1 MKERIRLLDILRG
14 FAILGTLGT
23 NVWFFAYAGD
33 TFATDQIADEY
44 ENGSFLES
52 LVSMFVY
59 GKMLSL
65 LTIMFGVGLE
75 LKYQQ
80 AKRKNTPWPGTYL
93 WILLFLFI
101 EGFVHFALVMEYDV
115 LMSYAVTGLLV
126 AFIVRG
132 GSKRIKKGMIFSGV
146 IHLLVLS
153 CLMVFSLSEM
163 ETASYDQSGEPALEE
178 QLPETWISQVQ
189 ERLQHFFMYR
199 EEAIFII
206 PMNTFLFLLGV
217 RMMRAGVFY
226 ANERGQSL
234 RKRLFRIGLWV
245 GLPLNAL
252 VFVPN
257 ELVEFVVR
265 YAFSPFLSLF
275 YIAVI
280 AKLLAHTESWFMW
293 NWFEYVGKMA
303 LSCYILQNVI
313 CSVLFYSWGLGL
325 GGQINAPLIVLSWLL
340 ISLLQIAISAFC
352 LKRLENWSNGIYSFA
367 GTSPGDDEESS
378 IKGNRYNVFQKKY
391 EKRTSECT
399 KSSRAAFIFYLLA
412 LGGHALYSYFQD
424 DKPPVTFVILMSGLL
439 VFFAADW
446 LYQ

>member
-52 LVSMFVY
+52 FVSMFVY

-101 EGFVHFALVMEYDV
+101 EGFGHFALVMEYDV

-132 GSKRIKKGMIFSGV
+132 GSKRIKRGMIFSGV
-146 IHLLVLS
+146 IHLLVLTS
-153 CLMVFSLSEM
+153 LMVFALSEM
-163 ETASYDQSGEPALEE
+163 ETASYDQGSEPALEE
-178 QLPETWISQVQ
+178 QMPETWISQVQ

-199 EEAIFII
+199 GEAIFII

-234 RKRLFRIGLWV
+234 RKRLFQVGLWV

-325 GGQINAPLIVLSWLL
+325 GGQINATLIVLAWLL

-352 LKRLENWSNGIYSFA
+352 LKVWRIGPMEYIRSRVLRWVTMKKA
-367 GTSPGDDEESS
+367 G
-378 IKGNRYNVFQKKY
+378 
-391 EKRTSECT
+391 
-399 KSSRAAFIFYLLA
+399 
-412 LGGHALYSYFQD
+412 
-424 DKPPVTFVILMSGLL
+424 
-439 VFFAADW
+439 
-446 LYQ
+446 

>member
-80 AKRKNTPWPGTYL
+80 AKRKNTTWPGTYL
-93 WILLFLFI
+93 WILLFLLI

-115 LMSYAVTGLLV
+115 LMSYAITGLLV

-132 GSKRIKKGMIFSGV
+132 GSRRIKKGMIVSGV
-146 IHLLVLS
+146 IHLLVTAFLV
-153 CLMVFSLSEM
+153 VFSFSEL
-163 ETASYDQSGEPALEE
+163 ETESYDESSEPAYEE

-189 ERLQHFFMYR
+189 DRLQHFLMYR

-226 ANERGQSL
+226 ANERGQTL
-234 RKRLFRIGLWV
+234 RKTLFRMGLWI

-257 ELVEFVVR
+257 DIVEFVVR
-265 YAFSPFLSLF
+265 YVFSPFLSIF
-275 YIAVI
+275 YIAVV
-280 AKLLAHTESWFMW
+280 AKLLARTESWFMW
-293 NWFEYVGKMA
+293 TWFEYVGKMA

-313 CSVLFYSWGLGL
+313 CSILFYSWGLGL

-340 ISLLQIAISAFC
+340 ISLLQIAISACC
-352 LKRLENWSNGIYSFA
+352 LNVWGIGPMEY
-367 GTSPGDDEESS
+367 
-378 IKGNRYNVFQKKY
+378 IR
-391 EKRTSECT
+391 
-399 KSSRAAFIFYLLA
+399 SRALRR
-412 LGGHALYSYFQD
+412 
-424 DKPPVTFVILMSGLL
+424 VTMKKAS
-439 VFFAADW
+439 
-446 LYQ
+446 

>member
-1 MKERIRLLDILRG
+1 MKERIRLLDSLRG

-52 LVSMFVY
+52 FVSMFVY

-132 GSKRIKKGMIFSGV
+132 GSKRIKRGMIFSGV
-146 IHLLVLS
+146 IHLLVLTS
-153 CLMVFSLSEM
+153 LMVFALSEM
-163 ETASYDQSGEPALEE
+163 ETASYDQGSEPALEE
-178 QLPETWISQVQ
+178 QMPETWISQVQ

-199 EEAIFII
+199 GEAIFII

-234 RKRLFRIGLWV
+234 RKRLFHVGLWV

-293 NWFEYVGKMA
+293 DWFEYVGKMA

-325 GGQINAPLIVLSWLL
+325 GGQINAPLIVLAWLL

-352 LKRLENWSNGIYSFA
+352 LKVWRIGPMEYI
-367 GTSPGDDEESS
+367 
-378 IKGNRYNVFQKKY
+378 R
-391 EKRTSECT
+391 
-399 KSSRAAFIFYLLA
+399 SRALRR
-412 LGGHALYSYFQD
+412 
-424 DKPPVTFVILMSGLL
+424 VTMKKAG
-439 VFFAADW
+439 
-446 LYQ
+446 

>member
-52 LVSMFVY
+52 FVSMFVY

-80 AKRKNTPWPGTYL
+80 AKRKNAPWPGTYL
-93 WILLFLFI
+93 WILLFLLI
-101 EGFVHFALVMEYDV
+101 EGFVHFVLVMEYDV

-126 AFIVRG
+126 AFLVRG
-132 GSKRIKKGMIFSGV
+132 GSRRIKKGMIVSGV
-146 IHLLVLS
+146 IHLLVTAFLV
-153 CLMVFSLSEM
+153 VFSFFEL
-163 ETASYDQSGEPALEE
+163 ETESYDESSEPAYEE

-189 ERLQHFFMYR
+189 DRLQHFLMYR

-226 ANERGQSL
+226 ANEGGQTL
-234 RKRLFRIGLWV
+234 RKTLFRMGLWI

-257 ELVEFVVR
+257 EILEFVVR
-265 YAFSPFLSLF
+265 YVFSPFLSIF
-275 YIAVI
+275 YIAVV
-280 AKLLAHTESWFMW
+280 AKLLERTESWFMW
-293 NWFEYVGKMA
+293 TWFEYVGKMA

-313 CSVLFYSWGLGL
+313 CSLLFYSWGLGL
-325 GGQINAPLIVLSWLL
+325 GGQINAPLIVLSWLF
-340 ISLLQIAISAFC
+340 ISLLQIAISALC
-352 LKRLENWSNGIYSFA
+352 L
-367 GTSPGDDEESS
+367 
-378 IKGNRYNVFQKKY
+378 NVWRIGPMEYIRSQTLRRVTMKKA
-391 EKRTSECT
+391 S
-399 KSSRAAFIFYLLA
+399 
-412 LGGHALYSYFQD
+412 
-424 DKPPVTFVILMSGLL
+424 
-439 VFFAADW
+439 
-446 LYQ
+446 

>member
-80 AKRKNTPWPGTYL
+80 AKRKNMTWPGTYL

-115 LMSYAVTGLLV
+115 LMSYAITGLLV

-132 GSKRIKKGMIFSGV
+132 GSRRIKKGMIVSGV
-146 IHLLVLS
+146 IHLLVTAFLV
-153 CLMVFSLSEM
+153 VFSFSEL
-163 ETASYDQSGEPALEE
+163 ENESYDESSEPAYEE

-189 ERLQHFFMYR
+189 DRLQHFLMYR

-226 ANERGQSL
+226 ANERGQTL
-234 RKRLFRIGLWV
+234 RKTLFRMGLWI

-257 ELVEFVVR
+257 EIVEFVVR
-265 YAFSPFLSLF
+265 YVFSPFLSIF
-275 YIAVI
+275 YIAVV
-280 AKLLAHTESWFMW
+280 AKLLARTESWFMW
-293 NWFEYVGKMA
+293 TWFEYVGKMA

-313 CSVLFYSWGLGL
+313 CSILFYSWGLGL
-325 GGQINAPLIVLSWLL
+325 GGQINAPLIVLSWLF
-340 ISLLQIAISAFC
+340 ISLLQIAISALC
-352 LKRLENWSNGIYSFA
+352 LHVWRIGPMEYI
-367 GTSPGDDEESS
+367 
-378 IKGNRYNVFQKKY
+378 R
-391 EKRTSECT
+391 
-399 KSSRAAFIFYLLA
+399 SRALRR
-412 LGGHALYSYFQD
+412 
-424 DKPPVTFVILMSGLL
+424 VTMKKAS
-439 VFFAADW
+439 
-446 LYQ
+446 

>member
-52 LVSMFVY
+52 FVSMFVY

-80 AKRKNTPWPGTYL
+80 AKRKNTTWPGTYL
-93 WILLFLFI
+93 WILLFLLI

-132 GSKRIKKGMIFSGV
+132 GSRRIKKGMIVSGV
-146 IHLLVLS
+146 IHLLVTAFLV
-153 CLMVFSLSEM
+153 VFSFSEL
-163 ETASYDQSGEPALEE
+163 ETESYDGSSEPAYEE

-189 ERLQHFFMYR
+189 DRLQHFLMYR

-226 ANERGQSL
+226 ANEHGQTL
-234 RKRLFRIGLWV
+234 RKTLFRMGLWI

-257 ELVEFVVR
+257 EIVEFVVR
-265 YAFSPFLSLF
+265 YVFSPFLSIF
-275 YIAVI
+275 YIAVV
-280 AKLLAHTESWFMW
+280 AKLLERTESWFMW
-293 NWFEYVGKMA
+293 TWFEYVGKMA

-313 CSVLFYSWGLGL
+313 CSLLFYSWGLGL
-325 GGQINAPLIVLSWLL
+325 GGQINAPLIVLSWLF
-340 ISLLQIAISAFC
+340 ISLLQIAISALC
-352 LKRLENWSNGIYSFA
+352 L
-367 GTSPGDDEESS
+367 
-378 IKGNRYNVFQKKY
+378 NVWRIGPMEYIRSQALRRVTMKKA
-391 EKRTSECT
+391 S
-399 KSSRAAFIFYLLA
+399 
-412 LGGHALYSYFQD
+412 
-424 DKPPVTFVILMSGLL
+424 
-439 VFFAADW
+439 
-446 LYQ
+446 

>member
-80 AKRKNTPWPGTYL
+80 AKRKNTTWPGTYL

-132 GSKRIKKGMIFSGV
+132 GSRRIKKGMIVSGV
-146 IHLLVLS
+146 IHLLVTAFLV
-153 CLMVFSLSEM
+153 VFSFSEL
-163 ETASYDQSGEPALEE
+163 ENESYDESSEPAYEE

-189 ERLQHFFMYR
+189 DRLQYFLMYR

-226 ANERGQSL
+226 ANERGQTL
-234 RKRLFRIGLWV
+234 RKTLFRMGLWI

-257 ELVEFVVR
+257 DIVEFVVR
-265 YAFSPFLSLF
+265 YVFSPFLSIF
-275 YIAVI
+275 YIAVV
-280 AKLLAHTESWFMW
+280 AKLLARTESWFMW
-293 NWFEYVGKMA
+293 TWFEYVGKMA

-313 CSVLFYSWGLGL
+313 CSLLFYSWGLGL

-340 ISLLQIAISAFC
+340 ISLLQIAISACC
-352 LKRLENWSNGIYSFA
+352 LNVWGIGPMEY
-367 GTSPGDDEESS
+367 
-378 IKGNRYNVFQKKY
+378 IR
-391 EKRTSECT
+391 
-399 KSSRAAFIFYLLA
+399 SRALRR
-412 LGGHALYSYFQD
+412 
-424 DKPPVTFVILMSGLL
+424 VTMKKAS
-439 VFFAADW
+439 
-446 LYQ
+446 

>member
-80 AKRKNTPWPGTYL
+80 AKRKNTTWPGTYL
-93 WILLFLFI
+93 WILLFLLI

-132 GSKRIKKGMIFSGV
+132 GSRRIKKGMIVSGV
-146 IHLLVLS
+146 IHLLVTAFLV
-153 CLMVFSLSEM
+153 VFSFSEL
-163 ETASYDQSGEPALEE
+163 ETESYDGSSEPAYEE

-189 ERLQHFFMYR
+189 DRLQHFLMYR

-226 ANERGQSL
+226 ANERGQTL
-234 RKRLFRIGLWV
+234 RKTLFRMGLWI

-257 ELVEFVVR
+257 DIVEFVVR
-265 YAFSPFLSLF
+265 YVFSPFLSIF
-275 YIAVI
+275 YIAVV
-280 AKLLAHTESWFMW
+280 AKLLARTESWFMW
-293 NWFEYVGKMA
+293 TWFEYVGKMA

-313 CSVLFYSWGLGL
+313 CSLLFYSWGLGL
-325 GGQINAPLIVLSWLL
+325 GGQINAPLIVLSWLF
-340 ISLLQIAISAFC
+340 ISLLQIAISALC
-352 LKRLENWSNGIYSFA
+352 L
-367 GTSPGDDEESS
+367 
-378 IKGNRYNVFQKKY
+378 NVWRIGPMEY
-391 EKRTSECT
+391 IR
-399 KSSRAAFIFYLLA
+399 SRALRR
-412 LGGHALYSYFQD
+412 
-424 DKPPVTFVILMSGLL
+424 VTMKKAS
-439 VFFAADW
+439 
-446 LYQ
+446 

>member
-80 AKRKNTPWPGTYL
+80 AKRKNTTWPGTYL

-132 GSKRIKKGMIFSGV
+132 GSRRIKKGMIVSGV
-146 IHLLVLS
+146 IHLLVTAFLV
-153 CLMVFSLSEM
+153 VFSFSEL
-163 ETASYDQSGEPALEE
+163 ETESYDESSEPAYEE

-189 ERLQHFFMYR
+189 DRLQHFLMYR

-226 ANERGQSL
+226 ANERGQTL
-234 RKRLFRIGLWV
+234 WKTLFRMGLWI

-257 ELVEFVVR
+257 DIVEFVVR
-265 YAFSPFLSLF
+265 YVFSPFLSIF
-275 YIAVI
+275 YIAVV
-280 AKLLAHTESWFMW
+280 AKLIERTESWFMW
-293 NWFEYVGKMA
+293 TWFEYVGKMA

-313 CSVLFYSWGLGL
+313 CSILFYSWGLGL

-340 ISLLQIAISAFC
+340 ISLLQIAISACC
-352 LKRLENWSNGIYSFA
+352 LNVWGIGPMEY
-367 GTSPGDDEESS
+367 
-378 IKGNRYNVFQKKY
+378 IR
-391 EKRTSECT
+391 
-399 KSSRAAFIFYLLA
+399 SRALRRVAMKKA
-412 LGGHALYSYFQD
+412 S
-424 DKPPVTFVILMSGLL
+424 
-439 VFFAADW
+439 
-446 LYQ
+446 

>member
-1 MKERIRLLDILRG
+1 VKERIRLLDILRG

-80 AKRKNTPWPGTYL
+80 AKRKNTTWPGTYL
-93 WILLFLFI
+93 WILLFLLI

-132 GSKRIKKGMIFSGV
+132 GSRRIKKGMIVSGV
-146 IHLLVLS
+146 IHLLVTAFLV
-153 CLMVFSLSEM
+153 VFSFSEL
-163 ETASYDQSGEPALEE
+163 ETESYDGSSEPAYEE

-189 ERLQHFFMYR
+189 DRVQHFLMYR

-226 ANERGQSL
+226 ANERGQTL
-234 RKRLFRIGLWV
+234 RKTLFRMGLWI

-257 ELVEFVVR
+257 DIVEFVVR
-265 YAFSPFLSLF
+265 YVFSPFLSIF
-275 YIAVI
+275 YIAVV
-280 AKLLAHTESWFMW
+280 AKLLERTESWFMW
-293 NWFEYVGKMA
+293 TWFEYVGKMA

-313 CSVLFYSWGLGL
+313 CSLLFYSWGLGL
-325 GGQINAPLIVLSWLL
+325 GGQINAPLIVLSWLF
-340 ISLLQIAISAFC
+340 ISLLQIAISALC
-352 LKRLENWSNGIYSFA
+352 L
-367 GTSPGDDEESS
+367 
-378 IKGNRYNVFQKKY
+378 NVWRIGPMEYIRSQALRRVTMKKA
-391 EKRTSECT
+391 S
-399 KSSRAAFIFYLLA
+399 
-412 LGGHALYSYFQD
+412 
-424 DKPPVTFVILMSGLL
+424 
-439 VFFAADW
+439 
-446 LYQ
+446 

>member
-80 AKRKNTPWPGTYL
+80 AKRKNTTWPGTYL
-93 WILLFLFI
+93 WILLFLLI

-132 GSKRIKKGMIFSGV
+132 GSRRIKKGMIVSGV
-146 IHLLVLS
+146 IHLLVTAFLV
-153 CLMVFSLSEM
+153 VFSFSEL
-163 ETASYDQSGEPALEE
+163 ENESYDESSEPAYEE

-189 ERLQHFFMYR
+189 DRLQHFLMYR

-226 ANERGQSL
+226 ANERGQTL
-234 RKRLFRIGLWV
+234 RKTLFRMGLWI

-257 ELVEFVVR
+257 DIVEFVVR
-265 YAFSPFLSLF
+265 YVFSPFLSIF
-275 YIAVI
+275 YIAVV
-280 AKLLAHTESWFMW
+280 AKLLERTESWFMW
-293 NWFEYVGKMA
+293 TWFEYVGKMA

-313 CSVLFYSWGLGL
+313 CSLLFYSWGLGL
-325 GGQINAPLIVLSWLL
+325 GGQINAPLIVLSWLF
-340 ISLLQIAISAFC
+340 ISLLQIAISALC
-352 LKRLENWSNGIYSFA
+352 L
-367 GTSPGDDEESS
+367 
-378 IKGNRYNVFQKKY
+378 NVWRIGPMEYIRSQALRRVTMKKA
-391 EKRTSECT
+391 S
-399 KSSRAAFIFYLLA
+399 
-412 LGGHALYSYFQD
+412 
-424 DKPPVTFVILMSGLL
+424 
-439 VFFAADW
+439 
-446 LYQ
+446 

>member
-80 AKRKNTPWPGTYL
+80 AKRKNTTWPGTYL
-93 WILLFLFI
+93 WILLFLLI

-132 GSKRIKKGMIFSGV
+132 GSRRIKKGMIVSGV
-146 IHLLVLS
+146 IHLLVTAFLV
-153 CLMVFSLSEM
+153 VFSFSEL
-163 ETASYDQSGEPALEE
+163 ETESYDGSSEPAYEE

-189 ERLQHFFMYR
+189 DRLQHFLMYR

-226 ANERGQSL
+226 ANERGQTL
-234 RKRLFRIGLWV
+234 RKTLFRMGLWI

-257 ELVEFVVR
+257 EIVEFVVR
-265 YAFSPFLSLF
+265 YVFSPFLSIF
-275 YIAVI
+275 YIAVV
-280 AKLLAHTESWFMW
+280 AKLLERTESWFMW
-293 NWFEYVGKMA
+293 TWFEYVGKMA

-313 CSVLFYSWGLGL
+313 CSLLFYSWGLGL
-325 GGQINAPLIVLSWLL
+325 GGQINAPLIVLSWLF
-340 ISLLQIAISAFC
+340 ISLLQIAISALC
-352 LKRLENWSNGIYSFA
+352 L
-367 GTSPGDDEESS
+367 
-378 IKGNRYNVFQKKY
+378 NVWRIGPMEYIRSQALRRVTMKKA
-391 EKRTSECT
+391 S
-399 KSSRAAFIFYLLA
+399 
-412 LGGHALYSYFQD
+412 
-424 DKPPVTFVILMSGLL
+424 
-439 VFFAADW
+439 
-446 LYQ
+446 

>member
-80 AKRKNTPWPGTYL
+80 AKRKNTLWPGTYL

-132 GSKRIKKGMIFSGV
+132 GSKRIKRGMIFSGV
-146 IHLLVLS
+146 IHLLVLFS
-153 CLMVFSLSEM
+153 LMVFALSEM
-163 ETASYDQSGEPALEE
+163 ETASYDQGSEPALEE
-178 QLPETWISQVQ
+178 QIPETWISQVQ

-199 EEAIFII
+199 GEAIFII

-234 RKRLFRIGLWV
+234 RKRLFQVGLWV

-325 GGQINAPLIVLSWLL
+325 GGQINAPLIVLAWLL
-340 ISLLQIAISAFC
+340 ISLLQITISAFC
-352 LKRLENWSNGIYSFA
+352 LKVWRIGPMEYI
-367 GTSPGDDEESS
+367 
-378 IKGNRYNVFQKKY
+378 R
-391 EKRTSECT
+391 
-399 KSSRAAFIFYLLA
+399 SRALRR
-412 LGGHALYSYFQD
+412 
-424 DKPPVTFVILMSGLL
+424 VTMKKAG
-439 VFFAADW
+439 
-446 LYQ
+446 

>member
-80 AKRKNTPWPGTYL
+80 AKRKNTTWPGTYL
-93 WILLFLFI
+93 WILLFLLI

-132 GSKRIKKGMIFSGV
+132 GSRRIKKGMIVSGV
-146 IHLLVLS
+146 IHLLVTAFLV
-153 CLMVFSLSEM
+153 VFSFSEL
-163 ETASYDQSGEPALEE
+163 ETESYDGSSEPAYEE

-189 ERLQHFFMYR
+189 DRVQHFLMYR

-226 ANERGQSL
+226 ANERGQTL
-234 RKRLFRIGLWV
+234 RKTLFRMGLWI

-257 ELVEFVVR
+257 DIVEFVVR
-265 YAFSPFLSLF
+265 YVFSPFLSIF
-275 YIAVI
+275 YIAVV
-280 AKLLAHTESWFMW
+280 AKLLERTESWFMW
-293 NWFEYVGKMA
+293 TWFEYVGKMA

-313 CSVLFYSWGLGL
+313 CSLLFYSWGLGL
-325 GGQINAPLIVLSWLL
+325 GGQINAPLIVLSWLF
-340 ISLLQIAISAFC
+340 ISLLQIAISALC
-352 LKRLENWSNGIYSFA
+352 L
-367 GTSPGDDEESS
+367 
-378 IKGNRYNVFQKKY
+378 NVWRIGPMEYIRSQALRRVTMKKA
-391 EKRTSECT
+391 S
-399 KSSRAAFIFYLLA
+399 
-412 LGGHALYSYFQD
+412 
-424 DKPPVTFVILMSGLL
+424 
-439 VFFAADW
+439 
-446 LYQ
+446 

>member
-23 NVWFFAYAGD
+23 NIWFFGYAGD

-44 ENGSFLES
+44 ENGSLIES
-52 LVSMFVY
+52 IVLMFVY

-80 AKRKNTPWPGTYL
+80 AKRKNTPWPGPYL
-93 WILLFLFI
+93 WILLFLLI
-101 EGFVHFALVMEYDV
+101 EGFIHFALVMEYDV
-115 LMSYAVTGLLV
+115 LMSYAITGLLV

-132 GSKRIKKGMIFSGV
+132 GNRRIKKGMIFSGV
-146 IHLLVLS
+146 IHLLVMSFLI
-153 CLMVFSLSEM
+153 VFSLSEM
-163 ETASYDQSGEPALEE
+163 ETESYDQSSEPVLEE
-178 QLPETWISQVQ
+178 QLSETWISQVQ
-189 ERLQHFFMYR
+189 DRLQHFFMYR

-226 ANERGQSL
+226 ANERGRTL
-234 RKRLFRIGLWV
+234 RETLFRIGLWI

-252 VFVPN
+252 IFVPN

-265 YAFSPFLSLF
+265 YAFSPLLSIF

-280 AKLLAHTESWFMW
+280 AKLLARTESWLMW
-293 NWFEYVGKMA
+293 TWMEYVGKMA

-313 CSVLFYSWGLGL
+313 CSILFYSWGMGL
-325 GGQINAPLIVLSWLL
+325 GGQVNAPVIVLAWVL
-340 ISLLQIAISAFC
+340 ISFLQIVISACC
-352 LKRLENWSNGIYSFA
+352 L
-367 GTSPGDDEESS
+367 
-378 IKGNRYNVFQKKY
+378 NVWRMGPMEY
-391 EKRTSECT
+391 IR
-399 KSSRAAFIFYLLA
+399 SRALRR
-412 LGGHALYSYFQD
+412 
-424 DKPPVTFVILMSGLL
+424 VTMKKAS
-439 VFFAADW
+439 
-446 LYQ
+446 

>member
-80 AKRKNTPWPGTYL
+80 AKRKNMTWPGTYL

-115 LMSYAVTGLLV
+115 LMSYAITGLLV

-132 GSKRIKKGMIFSGV
+132 GSRRIKKGLIVSGV
-146 IHLLVLS
+146 IHLLVTAFLV
-153 CLMVFSLSEM
+153 VFSFSEL
-163 ETASYDQSGEPALEE
+163 ENESYGESSEPAYEE

-189 ERLQHFFMYR
+189 DRLQHFLMYR

-226 ANERGQSL
+226 ANERGQTL
-234 RKRLFRIGLWV
+234 RKTLFRMGLWI

-257 ELVEFVVR
+257 EIVEFVVR
-265 YAFSPFLSLF
+265 YVFSPFLSIF
-275 YIAVI
+275 YIAVV
-280 AKLLAHTESWFMW
+280 AKLLERTESWFMW
-293 NWFEYVGKMA
+293 TWFEYVGKMA

-313 CSVLFYSWGLGL
+313 CSLLFYSWGLGL
-325 GGQINAPLIVLSWLL
+325 GGQINAPLIVLSWLF
-340 ISLLQIAISAFC
+340 ISLLQIAISALC
-352 LKRLENWSNGIYSFA
+352 L
-367 GTSPGDDEESS
+367 
-378 IKGNRYNVFQKKY
+378 NVWRIGPMEYIRSQALRRVTMKKA
-391 EKRTSECT
+391 S
-399 KSSRAAFIFYLLA
+399 
-412 LGGHALYSYFQD
+412 
-424 DKPPVTFVILMSGLL
+424 
-439 VFFAADW
+439 
-446 LYQ
+446 

>member
-80 AKRKNTPWPGTYL
+80 AKRKNTTWPGTYL
-93 WILLFLFI
+93 WILLFLLI

-132 GSKRIKKGMIFSGV
+132 GSRRIKKGMIVSGV
-146 IHLLVLS
+146 IHLLVTAFLV
-153 CLMVFSLSEM
+153 VFSFSEL
-163 ETASYDQSGEPALEE
+163 ETESYDGSSEPAYEE

-189 ERLQHFFMYR
+189 DRVQHFLMYR

-226 ANERGQSL
+226 ANERGQTL
-234 RKRLFRIGLWV
+234 RKTLFRMGLWI

-257 ELVEFVVR
+257 DIVEFVVR
-265 YAFSPFLSLF
+265 YVFSPFLSIF
-275 YIAVI
+275 YIAVV
-280 AKLLAHTESWFMW
+280 AKLLERTESWFMW
-293 NWFEYVGKMA
+293 TWFEYVGKMA

-313 CSVLFYSWGLGL
+313 CSLLFYSWGLGL
-325 GGQINAPLIVLSWLL
+325 GGQINAPLIILSWLF
-340 ISLLQIAISAFC
+340 ISLLQIAISALC
-352 LKRLENWSNGIYSFA
+352 L
-367 GTSPGDDEESS
+367 
-378 IKGNRYNVFQKKY
+378 NVWRIGPMEYIRSQALRRVTMKKA
-391 EKRTSECT
+391 S
-399 KSSRAAFIFYLLA
+399 
-412 LGGHALYSYFQD
+412 
-424 DKPPVTFVILMSGLL
+424 
-439 VFFAADW
+439 
-446 LYQ
+446 

>member
-80 AKRKNTPWPGTYL
+80 AKRKNTLWPGTYL

-132 GSKRIKKGMIFSGV
+132 GSKYIKRGMIISGV

-153 CLMVFSLSEM
+153 CLMVFALSEM
-163 ETASYDQSGEPALEE
+163 ETASYDQGSEPVLEE
-178 QLPETWISQVQ
+178 QMPETWISQVQ

-199 EEAIFII
+199 GEAIFII

-234 RKRLFRIGLWV
+234 RKRLFQVGLWV

-325 GGQINAPLIVLSWLL
+325 GGQINAPLIVLAWLL

-352 LKRLENWSNGIYSFA
+352 LKVWRIGPMEYI
-367 GTSPGDDEESS
+367 
-378 IKGNRYNVFQKKY
+378 R
-391 EKRTSECT
+391 
-399 KSSRAAFIFYLLA
+399 SRALRR
-412 LGGHALYSYFQD
+412 
-424 DKPPVTFVILMSGLL
+424 VTMKKAG
-439 VFFAADW
+439 
-446 LYQ
+446 

>member
-52 LVSMFVY
+52 FVSMFVY

-132 GSKRIKKGMIFSGV
+132 GSKRIKRGMIFSGV
-146 IHLLVLS
+146 IHLLVLTS
-153 CLMVFSLSEM
+153 LMVFALSEM
-163 ETASYDQSGEPALEE
+163 ETASYDQGSEPALEE
-178 QLPETWISQVQ
+178 QMPETWISQVQ

-199 EEAIFII
+199 GEAIFII

-234 RKRLFRIGLWV
+234 RKRLFQVCLWV

-325 GGQINAPLIVLSWLL
+325 GGQINAPLIVLAWLL

-352 LKRLENWSNGIYSFA
+352 LKVWRIGPMEYI
-367 GTSPGDDEESS
+367 
-378 IKGNRYNVFQKKY
+378 R
-391 EKRTSECT
+391 
-399 KSSRAAFIFYLLA
+399 SRALRR
-412 LGGHALYSYFQD
+412 
-424 DKPPVTFVILMSGLL
+424 VTMKKAG
-439 VFFAADW
+439 
-446 LYQ
+446 

>member
-80 AKRKNTPWPGTYL
+80 AKRKNMTWPGTYL

-132 GSKRIKKGMIFSGV
+132 GCRRIKKGMIVSGV
-146 IHLLVLS
+146 IHLLVTAFLV
-153 CLMVFSLSEM
+153 VFSFSEL
-163 ETASYDQSGEPALEE
+163 ETESYDESSEPAYEE

-189 ERLQHFFMYR
+189 DRLQHFLMYR

-234 RKRLFRIGLWV
+234 RKILFRMGLWI

-257 ELVEFVVR
+257 DIVEFVVR
-265 YAFSPFLSLF
+265 YVFSPFLSIF
-275 YIAVI
+275 YIAVV
-280 AKLLAHTESWFMW
+280 AKLLARTESWFMW
-293 NWFEYVGKMA
+293 TWFEYVGKMA

-313 CSVLFYSWGLGL
+313 CSLLFYSWGLGL

-340 ISLLQIAISAFC
+340 ISLLQIAISALC
-352 LKRLENWSNGIYSFA
+352 L
-367 GTSPGDDEESS
+367 
-378 IKGNRYNVFQKKY
+378 NVWRIGPMEYIRSQALRRVTMKKA
-391 EKRTSECT
+391 S
-399 KSSRAAFIFYLLA
+399 
-412 LGGHALYSYFQD
+412 
-424 DKPPVTFVILMSGLL
+424 
-439 VFFAADW
+439 
-446 LYQ
+446 

>member
-80 AKRKNTPWPGTYL
+80 AKRKNTLWPGTYL

-126 AFIVRG
+126 AFILRG
-132 GSKRIKKGMIFSGV
+132 GSKRIKRGMIFSGV

-153 CLMVFSLSEM
+153 SLMVFALSEM
-163 ETASYDQSGEPALEE
+163 ETASYDQGSEPALEE
-178 QLPETWISQVQ
+178 QMPETWISQVQ

-199 EEAIFII
+199 GEAIFII

-217 RMMRAGVFY
+217 RMMRAGVFS

-234 RKRLFRIGLWV
+234 RKRLFRVGLWV

-293 NWFEYVGKMA
+293 NWLEYVGKMA

-325 GGQINAPLIVLSWLL
+325 GGQINAPLIVLVWLL
-340 ISLLQIAISAFC
+340 ISLLQITISAFC
-352 LKRLENWSNGIYSFA
+352 LKVWRIGPMEYI
-367 GTSPGDDEESS
+367 
-378 IKGNRYNVFQKKY
+378 R
-391 EKRTSECT
+391 
-399 KSSRAAFIFYLLA
+399 SRALRR
-412 LGGHALYSYFQD
+412 
-424 DKPPVTFVILMSGLL
+424 VTMKKAG
-439 VFFAADW
+439 
-446 LYQ
+446 

>member
-80 AKRKNTPWPGTYL
+80 AKRKNMTWPGTYL
-93 WILLFLFI
+93 WILLFLLI
-101 EGFVHFALVMEYDV
+101 EGLVHFALVMEYDV

-132 GSKRIKKGMIFSGV
+132 GSRRIKKGMIVSGV
-146 IHLLVLS
+146 IHLLVTAFLV
-153 CLMVFSLSEM
+153 VFSFSEL
-163 ETASYDQSGEPALEE
+163 ENESYDESSEPAYEE

-189 ERLQHFFMYR
+189 DRLQHFLMYR

-226 ANERGQSL
+226 ANERGQTL
-234 RKRLFRIGLWV
+234 RKTLFRMGLWI

-257 ELVEFVVR
+257 EIVEFVVR
-265 YAFSPFLSLF
+265 YVFSPFLSIF
-275 YIAVI
+275 YIAVV
-280 AKLLAHTESWFMW
+280 AKLLERTESWFMW
-293 NWFEYVGKMA
+293 TWFEYVGKMA

-313 CSVLFYSWGLGL
+313 CSLLFYSWGLGL
-325 GGQINAPLIVLSWLL
+325 GGQINAPLIVLSWLF
-340 ISLLQIAISAFC
+340 ISLLQIAISALC
-352 LKRLENWSNGIYSFA
+352 L
-367 GTSPGDDEESS
+367 
-378 IKGNRYNVFQKKY
+378 NVWRIGPMEYIRSQALRRVTMKKA
-391 EKRTSECT
+391 S
-399 KSSRAAFIFYLLA
+399 
-412 LGGHALYSYFQD
+412 
-424 DKPPVTFVILMSGLL
+424 
-439 VFFAADW
+439 
-446 LYQ
+446 

>member
-80 AKRKNTPWPGTYL
+80 AKRKNTTWPGTYL
-93 WILLFLFI
+93 WILLFLLI

-126 AFIVRG
+126 SFIVRG
-132 GSKRIKKGMIFSGV
+132 GSRRIKKGMIVSGV
-146 IHLLVLS
+146 IHLLVTAFLV
-153 CLMVFSLSEM
+153 VFSFSEL
-163 ETASYDQSGEPALEE
+163 ETESYDESSEPAYEE

-189 ERLQHFFMYR
+189 DRLQHFLMYR

-234 RKRLFRIGLWV
+234 RKILFRMGLWI

-257 ELVEFVVR
+257 DIVEFVVR
-265 YAFSPFLSLF
+265 YVFSPFLSIF
-275 YIAVI
+275 YIAVV
-280 AKLLAHTESWFMW
+280 AKLLERTESWFMW
-293 NWFEYVGKMA
+293 TWFEYVGKMA

-313 CSVLFYSWGLGL
+313 CSILFYSWGLGL
-325 GGQINAPLIVLSWLL
+325 GGQINAPLIVLSWLF
-340 ISLLQIAISAFC
+340 ISLLQIAISALC
-352 LKRLENWSNGIYSFA
+352 LKVWRIGPMEYI
-367 GTSPGDDEESS
+367 
-378 IKGNRYNVFQKKY
+378 R
-391 EKRTSECT
+391 
-399 KSSRAAFIFYLLA
+399 SRALRR
-412 LGGHALYSYFQD
+412 
-424 DKPPVTFVILMSGLL
+424 VTMKKVS
-439 VFFAADW
+439 
-446 LYQ
+446 

>member
-80 AKRKNTPWPGTYL
+80 AKRKNTTWPGTYL

-132 GSKRIKKGMIFSGV
+132 GSRRIKKGMIVSGV
-146 IHLLVLS
+146 IHLLVTAFLV
-153 CLMVFSLSEM
+153 VFSFSEL
-163 ETASYDQSGEPALEE
+163 ETESYDESSEPAYEE

-189 ERLQHFFMYR
+189 DRLQYFLMYR

-226 ANERGQSL
+226 ANERGQTL
-234 RKRLFRIGLWV
+234 RKTLFRMGLWI

-257 ELVEFVVR
+257 DIVEFVVR
-265 YAFSPFLSLF
+265 YVFSPFLAIF
-275 YIAVI
+275 YIAVV
-280 AKLLAHTESWFMW
+280 AKLLARTESWFMW
-293 NWFEYVGKMA
+293 TWFEYVGKMA

-313 CSVLFYSWGLGL
+313 CSLLFYSWGLGL

-340 ISLLQIAISAFC
+340 ISLLQIAISACC
-352 LKRLENWSNGIYSFA
+352 LNVWGIGPMEY
-367 GTSPGDDEESS
+367 
-378 IKGNRYNVFQKKY
+378 IR
-391 EKRTSECT
+391 
-399 KSSRAAFIFYLLA
+399 SRALRR
-412 LGGHALYSYFQD
+412 
-424 DKPPVTFVILMSGLL
+424 VTMKKAS
-439 VFFAADW
+439 
-446 LYQ
+446 

>member
-23 NVWFFAYAGD
+23 NIWFFAYAGD

-44 ENGSFLES
+44 ENGSLIES
-52 LVSMFVY
+52 IILMFVY

-80 AKRKNTPWPGTYL
+80 AKRRNTPWPGTYL

-101 EGFVHFALVMEYDV
+101 EGFIHFALVMEYDV

-132 GSKRIKKGMIFSGV
+132 GNQRIKKGMIFSGI
-146 IHLLVLS
+146 IHLLVMSFLIVS
-153 CLMVFSLSEM
+153 SLSEM
-163 ETASYDQSGEPALEE
+163 ETESSEKSSEPMIAE

-206 PMNTFLFLLGV
+206 PMNIFLFLLGV
-217 RMMRAGVFY
+217 RMMRAGVFST
-226 ANERGQSL
+226 NERGQSL
-234 RKRLFRIGLWV
+234 QKRLFRIGLWV

-265 YAFSPFLSLF
+265 YVLSPFLSIF

-280 AKLLAHTESWFMW
+280 AKLLARTQSWFMW
-293 NWFEYVGKMA
+293 TWFEYVGKMA
-303 LSCYILQNVI
+303 LSCYILQNII
-313 CSVLFYSWGLGL
+313 CSILFYSWGLGL
-325 GGQINAPLIVLSWLL
+325 GGQINAPLIVMSWLL

-352 LKRLENWSNGIYSFA
+352 L
-367 GTSPGDDEESS
+367 
-378 IKGNRYNVFQKKY
+378 NVWKMGPMEY
-391 EKRTSECT
+391 IR
-399 KSSRAAFIFYLLA
+399 SRAIRT
-412 LGGHALYSYFQD
+412 
-424 DKPPVTFVILMSGLL
+424 VTMKKAS
-439 VFFAADW
+439 
-446 LYQ
+446 

>member
-132 GSKRIKKGMIFSGV
+132 GSKRIKRGMIFSGV

-153 CLMVFSLSEM
+153 CLMVFALSEM
-163 ETASYDQSGEPALEE
+163 ETESYDQGSEPALEE

-189 ERLQHFFMYR
+189 DRLQHFFMYR
-199 EEAIFII
+199 VEAIFII

-226 ANERGQSL
+226 ANECGQSL

-280 AKLLAHTESWFMW
+280 AKLLVHRESWFMW

-303 LSCYILQNVI
+303 LSCYILQNII

-325 GGQINAPLIVLSWLL
+325 GGQINAPLIVLAWLL

-352 LKRLENWSNGIYSFA
+352 LKVWRMGPVEYIRS
-367 GTSPGDDEESS
+367 
-378 IKGNRYNVFQKKY
+378 Q
-391 EKRTSECT
+391 
-399 KSSRAAFIFYLLA
+399 A
-412 LGGHALYSYFQD
+412 LGR
-424 DKPPVTFVILMSGLL
+424 VTKKKV
-439 VFFAADW
+439 A
-446 LYQ
+446 

>member
-80 AKRKNTPWPGTYL
+80 AKRKNTTWPGTYL

-126 AFIVRG
+126 AFIIRG
-132 GSKRIKKGMIFSGV
+132 GSRRIKKGMIVSGV
-146 IHLLVLS
+146 IHLLVTAFLV
-153 CLMVFSLSEM
+153 VFSFSEL
-163 ETASYDQSGEPALEE
+163 ENESYDESSEPAYEE

-189 ERLQHFFMYR
+189 DRLQYFLMYR

-226 ANERGQSL
+226 ANERGQTL
-234 RKRLFRIGLWV
+234 RKTLFRMGLWI

-257 ELVEFVVR
+257 DIVEFVVR
-265 YAFSPFLSLF
+265 YVFSPFLSIF
-275 YIAVI
+275 YIAVV
-280 AKLLAHTESWFMW
+280 AKLLARTESWFMW
-293 NWFEYVGKMA
+293 TWFEYVGKMA

-313 CSVLFYSWGLGL
+313 CSLLFYSWGLGL

-340 ISLLQIAISAFC
+340 ISLLQIAISACC
-352 LKRLENWSNGIYSFA
+352 LNVWGIGPMEY
-367 GTSPGDDEESS
+367 
-378 IKGNRYNVFQKKY
+378 IR
-391 EKRTSECT
+391 
-399 KSSRAAFIFYLLA
+399 SRALRR
-412 LGGHALYSYFQD
+412 
-424 DKPPVTFVILMSGLL
+424 VTMKKAS
-439 VFFAADW
+439 
-446 LYQ
+446 

>member
-93 WILLFLFI
+93 WILLFLLI

-132 GSKRIKKGMIFSGV
+132 GNRRIKKGMLFSGV
-146 IHLLVLS
+146 IHLIVLS
-153 CLMVFSLSEM
+153 CLTVFALSEM
-163 ETASYDQSGEPALEE
+163 ETASYDQVSEPALEE

-226 ANERGQSL
+226 ENERGRSL
-234 RKRLFRIGLWV
+234 RKTLFRIGLWI

-257 ELVEFVVR
+257 EIVEFVVR

-280 AKLLAHTESWFMW
+280 AKLLVHRESWFMW

-303 LSCYILQNVI
+303 LSCYILQNII

-325 GGQINAPLIVLSWLL
+325 GGQINAPLIVLAWLL

-352 LKRLENWSNGIYSFA
+352 LKVWRMGPVEYIRSQALRRV
-367 GTSPGDDEESS
+367 T
-378 IKGNRYNVFQKKY
+378 KK
-391 EKRTSECT
+391 K
-399 KSSRAAFIFYLLA
+399 AA
-412 LGGHALYSYFQD
+412 
-424 DKPPVTFVILMSGLL
+424 
-439 VFFAADW
+439 
-446 LYQ
+446 

>member
-52 LVSMFVY
+52 FVSMFVY

-132 GSKRIKKGMIFSGV
+132 GSKRIKRGMIFSGV

-153 CLMVFSLSEM
+153 SLMVFALSEM
-163 ETASYDQSGEPALEE
+163 ETASYDQGSEPALEE
-178 QLPETWISQVQ
+178 QIPETWISQVQ

-199 EEAIFII
+199 GEAIFII

-234 RKRLFRIGLWV
+234 RKRLFQVGLWV

-293 NWFEYVGKMA
+293 NWLEYVGKMA

-325 GGQINAPLIVLSWLL
+325 GGQINATLIVLAWLL

-352 LKRLENWSNGIYSFA
+352 LKVWRIGPMEYI
-367 GTSPGDDEESS
+367 
-378 IKGNRYNVFQKKY
+378 R
-391 EKRTSECT
+391 
-399 KSSRAAFIFYLLA
+399 SRALRR
-412 LGGHALYSYFQD
+412 
-424 DKPPVTFVILMSGLL
+424 VTMKKAG
-439 VFFAADW
+439 
-446 LYQ
+446 

>member
-132 GSKRIKKGMIFSGV
+132 GSKYIKRGMIISGV

-153 CLMVFSLSEM
+153 CLMVFALSEM
-163 ETASYDQSGEPALEE
+163 ETASYDQGSEPVLEE
-178 QLPETWISQVQ
+178 QMPDTWISQVQ

-199 EEAIFII
+199 GEAIFII

-234 RKRLFRIGLWV
+234 RKRLFQVGLWV

-325 GGQINAPLIVLSWLL
+325 GGQINAPLIVLAWLL

-352 LKRLENWSNGIYSFA
+352 LKVWRIGPMEFI
-367 GTSPGDDEESS
+367 
-378 IKGNRYNVFQKKY
+378 R
-391 EKRTSECT
+391 
-399 KSSRAAFIFYLLA
+399 SRALRR
-412 LGGHALYSYFQD
+412 
-424 DKPPVTFVILMSGLL
+424 VTMKKAG
-439 VFFAADW
+439 
-446 LYQ
+446 

>member
-93 WILLFLFI
+93 WILLFLLI

-132 GSKRIKKGMIFSGV
+132 GSRRIKKGMLFSGV
-146 IHLLVLS
+146 IHLIVLS
-153 CLMVFSLSEM
+153 CLTVLALSEM
-163 ETASYDQSGEPALEE
+163 ETASYDQVSEPALEE

-226 ANERGQSL
+226 ENERGRSL
-234 RKRLFRIGLWV
+234 RKTLFRIGLWI

-257 ELVEFVVR
+257 EIVEFVVR
-265 YAFSPFLSLF
+265 YAFSPYLSLF

-280 AKLLAHTESWFMW
+280 AKLLVHRESWFMW

-303 LSCYILQNVI
+303 LSCYILQNII

-325 GGQINAPLIVLSWLL
+325 GGQINAPLIVLAWLL

-352 LKRLENWSNGIYSFA
+352 LKVWRMGPVEYIRS
-367 GTSPGDDEESS
+367 
-378 IKGNRYNVFQKKY
+378 Q
-391 EKRTSECT
+391 
-399 KSSRAAFIFYLLA
+399 A
-412 LGGHALYSYFQD
+412 LGR
-424 DKPPVTFVILMSGLL
+424 VTKKKV
-439 VFFAADW
+439 A
-446 LYQ
+446 

>member
-80 AKRKNTPWPGTYL
+80 AKRKNTTWPGTYL

-132 GSKRIKKGMIFSGV
+132 GSRRIKKGMIVSGV
-146 IHLLVLS
+146 IHLLVTAFLV
-153 CLMVFSLSEM
+153 VFSFSEL
-163 ETASYDQSGEPALEE
+163 ENESYDESSEPAYEE

-189 ERLQHFFMYR
+189 DRLQHFLMYR

-226 ANERGQSL
+226 ANERGQTL
-234 RKRLFRIGLWV
+234 RKTLFRMGLWI

-257 ELVEFVVR
+257 DIVEFVVR
-265 YAFSPFLSLF
+265 YVFSPFLSIF
-275 YIAVI
+275 YIAVV
-280 AKLLAHTESWFMW
+280 AKLLARTESWFMW
-293 NWFEYVGKMA
+293 TWFEYVGKMA

-313 CSVLFYSWGLGL
+313 CSLLFYSWGLGL

-340 ISLLQIAISAFC
+340 ISLLQIAISALC
-352 LKRLENWSNGIYSFA
+352 L
-367 GTSPGDDEESS
+367 
-378 IKGNRYNVFQKKY
+378 NVWRIGPMEYIRSQALRRVTMKKA
-391 EKRTSECT
+391 S
-399 KSSRAAFIFYLLA
+399 
-412 LGGHALYSYFQD
+412 
-424 DKPPVTFVILMSGLL
+424 
-439 VFFAADW
+439 
-446 LYQ
+446 

>member
-80 AKRKNTPWPGTYL
+80 AKRKDTTWPGTYV
-93 WILLFLFI
+93 WILLFLLI

-132 GSKRIKKGMIFSGV
+132 GSRRIKKGMIVSGV
-146 IHLLVLS
+146 IHLLVTAFLVVLS
-153 CLMVFSLSEM
+153 FSELEN
-163 ETASYDQSGEPALEE
+163 ESYDESSEPAYEE
-178 QLPETWISQVQ
+178 QLPETWIPQVQ
-189 ERLQHFFMYR
+189 DRLQHFLMYR

-234 RKRLFRIGLWV
+234 RKTLFRIGLWV

-257 ELVEFVVR
+257 EIVEFVVR
-265 YAFSPFLSLF
+265 YVFSPFLSMF
-275 YIAVI
+275 YIAVV
-280 AKLLAHTESWFMW
+280 ANLLERTESWFTW
-293 NWFEYVGKMA
+293 TWFEYVGKMA

-313 CSVLFYSWGLGL
+313 CSLLFYSWGLGL
-325 GGQINAPLIVLSWLL
+325 GGQINAPLIVLSWLF
-340 ISLLQIAISAFC
+340 ISLLQIAISALC
-352 LKRLENWSNGIYSFA
+352 L
-367 GTSPGDDEESS
+367 
-378 IKGNRYNVFQKKY
+378 NVWQIGPMEYIRSQALRRVTMKKA
-391 EKRTSECT
+391 S
-399 KSSRAAFIFYLLA
+399 
-412 LGGHALYSYFQD
+412 
-424 DKPPVTFVILMSGLL
+424 
-439 VFFAADW
+439 
-446 LYQ
+446 

>member
-1 MKERIRLLDILRG
+1 M
-14 FAILGTLGT
+14 GT

-33 TFATDQIADEY
+33 TLATDQIADEY

-132 GSKRIKKGMIFSGV
+132 GSKRIKRGMILSGV

-153 CLMVFSLSEM
+153 SLMMFALSEM
-163 ETASYDQSGEPALEE
+163 ETASYDQGSEPALEE
-178 QLPETWISQVQ
+178 QMPETWISQVQ

-199 EEAIFII
+199 GEAIFLI

-234 RKRLFRIGLWV
+234 RKGLFRVGLWV

-252 VFVPN
+252 IFVPN

-280 AKLLAHTESWFMW
+280 AKLLANTESWFMW
-293 NWFEYVGKMA
+293 YWFEYVGKMA

-325 GGQINAPLIVLSWLL
+325 GGQINAPLIVLAWLL

-352 LKRLENWSNGIYSFA
+352 LKIWRIGPMEYI
-367 GTSPGDDEESS
+367 
-378 IKGNRYNVFQKKY
+378 R
-391 EKRTSECT
+391 
-399 KSSRAAFIFYLLA
+399 SRALRR
-412 LGGHALYSYFQD
+412 
-424 DKPPVTFVILMSGLL
+424 VTMKKAG
-439 VFFAADW
+439 
-446 LYQ
+446 